1 MEIPCRSG
9 LHAPHFY
16 VFASKSHYLAN
27 TLHITDSLI
36 CVQEGNLDSYRSLYW
51 SLMDIQEV
59 PLHVI
64 YLFTKWGIHL
74 NRSSI
79 TASVD

>member
-1 MEIPCRSG
+1 MEIPWGSG
-9 LHAPHFY
+9 LHAPPFY
-16 VFASKSHYLAN
+16 VFASKSHYLPN

-36 CVQEGNLDSYRSLYW
+36 YVYKKETWTVIDLCIG
-51 SLMDIQEV
+51 